1 MKLSKQHKAALA
13 SYARSA
19 VGAIAAVVATGNYAP
34 EDLAKAAVAALLPPL
49 LRWAN
54 SKDPAFGRGS
64 EAA

>member
-1 MKLSKQHKAALA
+1 MKLSNQHKAALA
-13 SYARSA
+13 SYVRSV
-19 VGAIAAVVATGNYAP
+19 VGAVAAVVATGNYAP

-54 SKDPAFGRGS
+54 PKDSSFGRGS

>member
-19 VGAIAAVVATGNYAP
+19 IGAIAAVVATGNYAP
-34 EDLAKAAVAALLPPL
+34 EDLAKAALAALLPPL

-54 SKDPAFGRGS
+54 PGDKAFGRGTNQP
-64 EAA
+64 